1 MEIHW
6 FYYFFCKIDYY
17 IYNLFYLKMAT
28 LKLLIDEIE
37 ENNYT
42 LIAMHSVLED
52 YRLAFFLN
60 KELPIILTKSPEKFS
75 ITNKKGNAV
84 FQKFVYIDV
93 YNGFTWT
100 LIQNKIEITNTEK
113 STANSLFFNEEI
125 ETETKIFLLPEFKK
139 VDYFLK
145 IDHPENNFDVQETL
159 EKINKIYN
167 LSTVYVVENE
177 HIKSKNNL
185 IF

>member
-1 MEIHW
+1 
-6 FYYFFCKIDYY
+6 
-17 IYNLFYLKMAT
+17 MAT

-60 KELPIILTKSPEKFS
+60 KELPIFLTKSPEKFS

-84 FQKFVYIDV
+84 FQKFVYMDV

-125 ETETKIFLLPEFKK
+125 ETETKMFLLPEFKK
-139 VDYFLK
+139 VDFLLK
-145 IDHPENNFDVQETL
+145 IDNESQRVNEIEITSLLNSI
-159 EKINKIYN
+159 EKI
-167 LSTVYVVENE
+167 SAVYTIDLNT
-177 HIKSKNNL
+177 IKNKNNL
-185 IF
+185 IFK